1 MNLVFKHNKNIR
13 MKKRNTLLSILIL
26 LVLFTGFG
34 YEPQNDFEYFYEL
47 YKKKDYFR
55 LKTLVNQEKES
66 LEHWQSYVITCF
78 VATAF
83 GKYEI
88 SNNLIRELKGQSVI
102 VPDSIMARVY
112 ITKSNN
118 DIKLGNYKDAFESS
132 KIVLDKYSAG
142 LDEKTLEDVK
152 NSMIIWEAISN
163 VPKMNLLNRKNTK
176 IQMKLDL
183 AGLYNVPVRVN
194 SSVFEF
200 VFDTGANIST
210 ITQSNADKSGVE
222 ILGNEFDVGTSTGD
236 KVKAKIGI
244 AKKFQLGELIF
255 ENVVFIVI
263 PDAALEFGGG
273 VYKISGIVGFP
284 VMQEMKEIRINKMYE
299 LIIPEEKITISN
311 PNLFFDEFTPV
322 VQGFIDNDTLN
333 LLFDSGARNS
343 SLYEPYYQMHKKEI
357 EDNYEFKIIKIQGAG
372 TEKELKAYIIGEKEI
387 RIYNKSG
394 VLKNLDVY
402 TEPLKENDNNYAGKI
417 GRDYMGE
424 FDEVIINF
432 EHPALIL
439 R

>member
-1 MNLVFKHNKNIR
+1 MRTKNI
-13 MKKRNTLLSILIL
+13 LLALLIL

-34 YEPQNDFEYFYEL
+34 YEPQNDFEFFYDL
-47 YKKKDYFR
+47 YLKKDYFR
-55 LKTLVNQEKES
+55 LKTLVNQQKES

-78 VATAF
+78 VASAF

-88 SNNLIRELKGQSVI
+88 SNNLIRELSGQYIDI

-118 DIKLGNYKDAFESS
+118 DIKLGNYRNAYESS

-152 NSMIIWEAISN
+152 NSMIIWEAISG
-163 VPKMNLLNRKNTK
+163 VPKMTLLNRKSTK

-210 ITQSNADKSGVE
+210 ISQSNAEKSGVE

-273 VYKISGIVGFP
+273 IYKISGIVGFP
-284 VMQEMKEIRINKMYE
+284 VMQEMKEIRINSMLE
-299 LIIPEEKITISN
+299 LLIPEEKITISN

-322 VQGFIDNDTLN
+322 VKGLIDNDTLN

-343 SLYEPYYQMHKKEI
+343 SLYEPYYQMHKKFI
-357 EDNYEFKIIKIQGAG
+357 EENYESKIIKIQGAG
-372 TEKELKAYIIGEKEI
+372 TEKELKSYIIGEKEI

-394 VLKNLDVY
+394 VLKNLVVY
-402 TEPLKENDNNYAGKI
+402 TEPLKKEDNNYAGKI
-417 GRDYMGE
+417 GRDYLGE